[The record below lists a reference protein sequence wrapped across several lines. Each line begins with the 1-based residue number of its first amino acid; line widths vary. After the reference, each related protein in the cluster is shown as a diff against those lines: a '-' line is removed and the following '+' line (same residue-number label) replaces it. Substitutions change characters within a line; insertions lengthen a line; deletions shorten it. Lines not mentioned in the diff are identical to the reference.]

1 MRTAILVRW
10 GWGGGGARSGY
21 IKGVLV
27 SRLLEIYSTCLRLE
41 SIERERER
49 EREENFG

>member
-1 MRTAILVRW
+1 MGV
-10 GWGGGGARSGY
+10 GGGSGF
-21 IKGVLV
+21 IREVLV

-41 SIERERER
+41 SM